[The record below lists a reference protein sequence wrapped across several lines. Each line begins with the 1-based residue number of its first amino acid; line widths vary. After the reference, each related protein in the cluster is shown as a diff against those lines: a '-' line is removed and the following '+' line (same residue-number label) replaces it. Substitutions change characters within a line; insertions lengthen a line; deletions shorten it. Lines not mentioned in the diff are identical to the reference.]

1 MNNRYQCYAATD
13 PRPTIAGNYC
23 HIFCFSSMDLR
34 QLRYFIAIASAESLS
49 RASAIV
55 GVTQS
60 ALTRQLQLLEEE
72 LGLPMLRRTGH
83 GVTLTEAG
91 ERFLVSATDIVDRAD
106 AAVRDM
112 QALRKTTAGS
122 VVLGIPP
129 MLAEFL
135 LVPLV
140 TRFNADFPAVSLRVR
155 DAISGYI
162 LEWLVTG
169 QVDVAVVYNAPKR
182 AKLALETLISDE
194 LMLVGA
200 AGHGAVKTDAPI
212 DLAEALKLPLVLPS
226 PMHGLRDVID
236 SAAALIS
243 VRPNILLEIEGMN
256 SLIRFAEEGYA
267 YTFLP
272 FGSVSYH
279 VARGLLSVRPI
290 VNPTVPS
297 VLAVAMSTKRPAT
310 QAMKQL
316 FRYLREDVAQL
327 LETQVWQ
334 DRKAPPRL
342 PADDPR

>member
-1 MNNRYQCYAATD
+1 
-13 PRPTIAGNYC
+13 
-23 HIFCFSSMDLR
+23 MDLR
-34 QLRYFIAIASAESLS
+34 QLRYFIAIASAQSLS
-49 RASAIV
+49 RASAVV

-91 ERFLVSATDIVDRAD
+91 ERFLGAATDIVERAD
-106 AAVRDM
+106 ASVREM
-112 QALRKTTAGS
+112 QALRKTAAGS

-129 MLAEFL
+129 MLAESL

-140 TRFNADFPAVSLRVR
+140 TRFKNDFPNVSLRVR
-155 DAISGYI
+155 DAISGYV
-162 LEWLVTG
+162 LEWLITG

-182 AKLALETLISDE
+182 AKLSLETLIDDE

-200 AGHGAVKTDAPI
+200 AGHGAMQSEEPI
-212 DLAEALKLPLVLPS
+212 DLAEALKLPAVLPS
-226 PMHGLRDVID
+226 PLHGLRDVID
-236 SAAALIS
+236 AAAASIGAT
-243 VRPNILLEIEGMN
+243 PNLALEVEGIH

-279 VARGLLSVRPI
+279 VSRGLLSVRPI

-297 VLAVAMSTKRPAT
+297 VLSVAMSSKRPAT
-310 QAMKQL
+310 PAMKQL
-316 FRYLREDVAQL
+316 FRYVREEVDRLLDAQL
-327 LETQVWQ
+327 WQ
-334 DRKAPPRL
+334 SRKDSGRS
-342 PADDPR
+342 

>member
-1 MNNRYQCYAATD
+1 
-13 PRPTIAGNYC
+13 
-23 HIFCFSSMDLR
+23 MDLR
-34 QLRYFIAIASAESLS
+34 QLRYFIAISSAESLS
-49 RASAIV
+49 RASVTV
-55 GVTQS
+55 GITQS

-72 LGLPMLRRTGH
+72 LGVPLLRRTGH
-83 GVTLTEAG
+83 GVTLTHEG
-91 ERFLVSATDIVDRAD
+91 TRFLASASDIVERAD
-106 AAVRDM
+106 SAVRDM

-129 MLAEFL
+129 MLAESL

-140 TRFNADFPAVSLRVR
+140 TRFKQDFPEVSLRVR

-162 LEWLVTG
+162 LEWLVAG
-169 QVDVAVVYNAPKR
+169 EVDVAVVYNAPRR

-200 AGHGAVKTDAPI
+200 AGHGAVQTHEPI

-243 VRPNILLEIEGMN
+243 VRPNILLEIEGMH

-272 FGSVSYH
+272 FGAVSYQ
-279 VARGLLSVRPI
+279 VSRGLLGVRPI
-290 VNPTVPS
+290 VNPSVPS
-297 VLAVAMSTKRPAT
+297 VLAVAMSAKRPAT

-316 FRYLREDVAQL
+316 FRYIREDVGRL
-327 LETQVWQ
+327 LKTQVWQ
-334 DRKAPPRL
+334 DRKAPLSSSAEDSR
-342 PADDPR
+342 

>member
-1 MNNRYQCYAATD
+1 
-13 PRPTIAGNYC
+13 
-23 HIFCFSSMDLR
+23 MDLR

-49 RASAIV
+49 RASVTV
-55 GVTQS
+55 GITQS

-72 LGLPMLRRTGH
+72 LGLPLLRRTGH
-83 GVTLTEAG
+83 GVTLTDAG
-91 ERFLVSATDIVDRAD
+91 QRFLDSAVDIVNRAD
-106 AAVRDM
+106 AAVSDM
-112 QALRKTTAGS
+112 QALRRTTAGS

-129 MLAEFL
+129 MLAESL

-140 TRFNADFPAVSLRVR
+140 TRFKRDFPEVSLRVR

-162 LEWLVTG
+162 LEWLISG

-200 AGHGAVKTDAPI
+200 AGHGAVQTDAPI

-226 PMHGLRDVID
+226 PLHGLRDVID
-236 SAAALIS
+236 SAAAL
-243 VRPNILLEIEGMN
+243 VAVQPNILLEIEGVH

-279 VARGLLSVRPI
+279 VAHGLLGVRPI
-290 VNPTVPS
+290 VNPSVPS
-297 VLAVAMSTKRPAT
+297 VLSVAMSTKRPAT

-316 FRYLREDVAQL
+316 FRYIREDVGRL

-334 DRKAPPRL
+334 QRKPPSD
-342 PADDPR
+342 PSAKDPR

>member
-1 MNNRYQCYAATD
+1 
-13 PRPTIAGNYC
+13 
-23 HIFCFSSMDLR
+23 MDLR

-72 LGLPMLRRTGH
+72 LGVPVLRRTGH
-83 GVTLTEAG
+83 GVMLTEAG

-106 AAVRDM
+106 AAVHEM
-112 QALRKTTAGS
+112 HALRKTTAGS

-129 MLAEFL
+129 MLSEFL

-200 AGHGAVKTDAPI
+200 AGHGAMNTGEPI
-212 DLAEALKLPLVLPS
+212 ELAEALKLPVVLPS
-226 PMHGLRDVID
+226 PLHGLRDVID
-236 SAAALIS
+236 SAAAQVS
-243 VRPNILLEIEGMN
+243 ARPNIMLEVEGMH

-272 FGSVSYH
+272 FGAVSYH
-279 VARGLLSVRPI
+279 VSRGLLGVRPI
-290 VNPTVPS
+290 VNPSIPS
-297 VLAVAMSTKRPAT
+297 VLSVAMSTKRPAT
-310 QAMKQL
+310 PAMKQL
-316 FRYLREDVAQL
+316 FRYVREEARKLVDS
-327 LETQVWQ
+327 QVWQ
-334 DRKAPPRL
+334 FRK
-342 PADDPR
+342 PAAEHLEDEAR

>member
-1 MNNRYQCYAATD
+1 MREEGHQPA
-13 PRPTIAGNYC
+13 PPP
-23 HIFCFSSMDLR
+23 MDLR

-49 RASAIV
+49 RASVSV

-72 LGLPMLRRTGH
+72 LGLPLLRRTGH

-91 ERFLVSATDIVDRAD
+91 ERFLGSATDIVDRAD
-106 AAVRDM
+106 VAVRDM

-129 MLAEFL
+129 MLAETL

-140 TRFNADFPAVSLRVR
+140 TRFRQDFPEVSLRVR
-155 DAISGYI
+155 DAISGYV
-162 LEWLVTG
+162 LEWLITG

-200 AGHGAVKTDAPI
+200 AAQGAVQTDAPI

-226 PMHGLRDVID
+226 PLHGLRDVID
-236 SAAALIS
+236 SAAALLS
-243 VRPNILLEIEGMN
+243 VQPNIALEVEGIH

-279 VARGLLSVRPI
+279 VSQGLLGVRPI
-290 VNPTVPS
+290 VNPAVPS
-297 VLAVAMSTKRPAT
+297 VLSVAMSTKRPAT
-310 QAMKQL
+310 KAMKQL
-316 FRYLREDVAQL
+316 FRYIREDVGRL
-327 LETQVWQ
+327 LETEVWQ
-334 DRKAPPRL
+334 LRKPSESSTNGP
-342 PADDPR
+342 

>member
-1 MNNRYQCYAATD
+1 
-13 PRPTIAGNYC
+13 
-23 HIFCFSSMDLR
+23 MDLR

-49 RASAIV
+49 RASVSV

-72 LGLPMLRRTGH
+72 LGLPLLRRTGH

-91 ERFLVSATDIVDRAD
+91 ERFLGSATDIVDRAD
-106 AAVRDM
+106 DVVRDM

-129 MLAEFL
+129 MLAETL

-140 TRFNADFPAVSLRVR
+140 TRFRKDFPEVSLRVR
-155 DAISGYI
+155 DAISGYV
-162 LEWLVTG
+162 LEWFITG

-182 AKLALETLISDE
+182 AKLAMETLFSDE

-200 AGHGAVKTDAPI
+200 AGQGALQSDGPI

-226 PMHGLRDVID
+226 ALHGLRDVID

-243 VRPNILLEIEGMN
+243 VQPNIALEVEGIH

-272 FGSVSYH
+272 FGSVSYL
-279 VARGLLSVRPI
+279 VSQGLLGARPI

-297 VLAVAMSTKRPAT
+297 VLSVAMSTKRPAT
-310 QAMKQL
+310 KAMKQL
-316 FRYLREDVAQL
+316 FRYIREDVDRL
-327 LETQVWQ
+327 LATEVWQ
-334 DRKAPPRL
+334 LRKPP
-342 PADDPR
+342 PEPPEGDPPNAAR

>member
-1 MNNRYQCYAATD
+1 MRASTNHLGAA
-13 PRPTIAGNYC
+13 
-23 HIFCFSSMDLR
+23 MDLR

-49 RASAIV
+49 RASVSV

-72 LGLPMLRRTGH
+72 LGLPLLRRTGH

-91 ERFLVSATDIVDRAD
+91 DRFLVSATDVVDRAD

-112 QALRKTTAGS
+112 QALRKTTTGS

-129 MLAEFL
+129 MLAETL

-140 TRFNADFPAVSLRVR
+140 TRFRQDFPDVSLRVR
-155 DAISGYI
+155 DAISGYV
-162 LEWLVTG
+162 LEWLITG

-200 AGHGAVKTDAPI
+200 AGQGAVQSDAPI

-226 PMHGLRDVID
+226 PQHGLRDVID
-236 SAAALIS
+236 TAAASIS
-243 VRPNILLEIEGMN
+243 VQPNIALEVEGIH

-279 VARGLLSVRPI
+279 VAQGLLGARPI
-290 VNPTVPS
+290 INPSVPS
-297 VLAVAMSTKRPAT
+297 VLSVAMSTLRPAT
-310 QAMKQL
+310 KAMKQL
-316 FRYLREDVAQL
+316 FRYIREDVARL
-327 LETQVWQ
+327 LETEVWQ
-334 DRKAPPRL
+334 HRKPPSEP
-342 PADDPR
+342 PATDPR

>member
-1 MNNRYQCYAATD
+1 
-13 PRPTIAGNYC
+13 
-23 HIFCFSSMDLR
+23 MDLR

-49 RASAIV
+49 RASVTV
-55 GVTQS
+55 GITQS

-72 LGLPMLRRTGH
+72 LGLPLLRRTGH
-83 GVTLTEAG
+83 GVTLTDAG
-91 ERFLVSATDIVDRAD
+91 QRFLDSAIDIVNRAD
-106 AAVRDM
+106 AAVSDM
-112 QALRKTTAGS
+112 QALRRTTAGS

-129 MLAEFL
+129 MLAESL

-140 TRFNADFPAVSLRVR
+140 TRFKRDFPEVSLRVR

-162 LEWLVTG
+162 LEWLIAG

-200 AGHGAVKTDAPI
+200 AGHGAVQTDAPI

-226 PMHGLRDVID
+226 PLHGLRDVID
-236 SAAALIS
+236 SAAALIA
-243 VRPNILLEIEGMN
+243 VQPNILLEIEGVH

-279 VARGLLSVRPI
+279 VAHGLLGVRPI
-290 VNPTVPS
+290 VNPSVPS
-297 VLAVAMSTKRPAT
+297 VLSVAMSTKRPAT

-316 FRYLREDVAQL
+316 FRYIREDVGRL

-334 DRKAPPRL
+334 QRKPPS
-342 PADDPR
+342 DPSAKGPR

>member
-1 MNNRYQCYAATD
+1 
-13 PRPTIAGNYC
+13 
-23 HIFCFSSMDLR
+23 MDLR

-49 RASAIV
+49 RASVAV

-72 LGLPMLRRTGH
+72 LGLPLLRRTGH

-91 ERFLVSATDIVDRAD
+91 ERFLGSATDIVDRAD

-129 MLAEFL
+129 MLAETL

-140 TRFNADFPAVSLRVR
+140 TRFKQDFPEVSLRVR
-155 DAISGYI
+155 DAISGYV
-162 LEWLVTG
+162 LEWLITG

-200 AGHGAVKTDAPI
+200 AGQGAMQTDEPI

-226 PMHGLRDVID
+226 PLHGLRDVID
-236 SAAALIS
+236 SSAALIA
-243 VRPNILLEIEGMN
+243 VQPNIALEVEGIH

-279 VARGLLSVRPI
+279 VSRGLLGARPI

-297 VLAVAMSTKRPAT
+297 VLSVAMSTKRPAT
-310 QAMKQL
+310 KAMKQL
-316 FRYLREDVAQL
+316 FRYIREDVGRL
-327 LETQVWQ
+327 VETEVWQ
-334 DRKAPPRL
+334 LHRPPAEASATDPPKA
-342 PADDPR
+342 A

>member
-1 MNNRYQCYAATD
+1 
-13 PRPTIAGNYC
+13 
-23 HIFCFSSMDLR
+23 MDLR

-49 RASAIV
+49 RASVAV

-72 LGLPMLRRTGH
+72 LGVPLLRRTGH

-91 ERFLVSATDIVDRAD
+91 KRFLESATDILDRAD
-106 AAVRDM
+106 GAVRDM
-112 QALRKTTAGS
+112 QALRKTTDGS

-129 MLAEFL
+129 MLAESL

-140 TRFNADFPAVSLRVR
+140 TRFKKDFPAVSLRVR
-155 DAISGYI
+155 DAISGYV

-200 AGHGAVKTDAPI
+200 AGQGAMQTDVPI
-212 DLAEALKLPLVLPS
+212 ELAEALKLPVVLPS

-236 SAAALIS
+236 SAAALIQ
-243 VRPNILLEIEGMN
+243 VQPNILIEIEGMH

-272 FGSVSYH
+272 FGSVSEK
-279 VARGLLSVRPI
+279 VARGLLGVRQI
-290 VNPTVPS
+290 VNPSVPS
-297 VLAVAMSTKRPAT
+297 VLSVAMSTKRPAT

-316 FRYLREDVAQL
+316 FRYIREDVDRL
-327 LETQVWQ
+327 LETQIWLE
-334 DRKAPPRL
+334 RKPPPAA
-342 PADDPR
+342 PADASR